1 MNVLRSLSKE
11 GRTLIIVT
19 HDKRIADMCSR
30 TVYISEGVI
39 TEDEK

>member
-1 MNVLRSLSKE
+1 MELLLSLVNE

-39 TEDEK
+39 TEDE